1 MFIRYLRRAPFR
13 PARYLVPAA
22 LAVALMLAADA
33 NEWPQFYGNYSTEQP
48 LTDFYSDYAVSLAT
62 RVLLAG
68 TGVFLAAYVLD
79 VFLHLLQGHR
89 RLAPF
94 SLPQALAMAV
104 LGGGVQRLLAAIES
118 LIPGDRLTNAMWS
131 PPPVEAGQQEGR
143 KAHHEIHGFLAKVAH
158 AEIVVGLRPH
168 FLQGDELGCREV
180 VQVHLRMSTY
190 SATAR
195 TMAMEPDG

>member
-1 MFIRYLRRAPFR
+1 MVL
-13 PARYLVPAA
+13 
-22 LAVALMLAADA
+22 
-33 NEWPQFYGNYSTEQP
+33 
-48 LTDFYSDYAVSLAT
+48 SLC
-62 RVLLAG
+62 G
-68 TGVFLAAYVLD
+68 
-79 VFLHLLQGHR
+79 
-89 RLAPF
+89 
-94 SLPQALAMAV
+94 
-104 LGGGVQRLLAAIES
+104 
-118 LIPGDRLTNAMWS
+118 S

-195 TMAMEPDG
+195 TMAIGVGRLRASILGGNQAGFGPYFAMCAGICS